1 MPSFDTHPDRVTRP
15 HPVHRS
21 QAGDAPW
28 HFAEAMGQTD
38 VMRLLE
44 REGASKDM
52 GPIIVPEHV
61 DKIKVRSPA
70 RRGRPGCVFAPA
82 ASFT

>member
-1 MPSFDTHPDRVTRP
+1 
-15 HPVHRS
+15 
-21 QAGDAPW
+21 
-28 HFAEAMGQTD
+28 MGQTE

-61 DKIKVRSPA
+61 DKIKVRPCA
-70 RRGRPGCVFAPA
+70 TLVRAGRRQEFP
-82 ASFT
+82 